1 MRLFLW
7 AVVLVSS
14 IMHCA
19 TEFDI
24 VKQEGLG
31 VCSSWTAGCAW
42 EDSSIGEVFAHAG
55 EQTPL
60 APNVLTVPCTVPV
73 GDARQAGTSSDLDT
87 YAYIVVATPPGEVP
101 VLRRDNAAKQAGR
114 GGRTRK
120 SCERCFQKR
129 TPCDES
135 NPCSRCSL
143 ESVEC
148 IRPNMDTNLAV
159 LMAINAVAVA
169 THPVMAAAAPIP
181 DNTTEFDRT
190 LHLQE
195 LEDRRT
201 GKCCVAFQF
210 LSKSSCLNS
219 FTY

>member
-1 MRLFLW
+1 MIYLPLPVCISQKYFTYCS
-7 AVVLVSS
+7 A
-14 IMHCA
+14 
-19 TEFDI
+19 
-24 VKQEGLG
+24 LG
-31 VCSSWTAGCAW
+31 VSAW
-42 EDSSIGEVFAHAG
+42 KDHDSDIGEVLAHAG
-55 EQTPL
+55 DQTAL
-60 APNVLTVPCTVPV
+60 APDVLTVPGTVTA

-87 YAYIVVATPPGEVP
+87 YAYIVVETPPGEVP
-101 VLRRDNAAKQAGR
+101 VRRRDNAAKQAGR
-114 GGRTRK
+114 GSRTRK
-120 SCERCFQKR
+120 SCDRCFEKR
-129 TPCDES
+129 TTCDES

-143 ESVEC
+143 ASVQC
-148 IRPNMDTNLAV
+148 IRPNMDNNLAV
-159 LMAINAVAVA
+159 LMATNAVAVA